1 MQRTQRFRQ
10 AHHPLRQL
18 RRQEFANCA
27 GLEQLE
33 RLIGELAQGRLL
45 NAFGSRVD
53 RRQGLLQLR
62 GAHIALDA
70 VFRVDHLGAVLPAF
84 GFTVGQHPTTSR
96 EAVFHR
102 RVKVEKAHGED
113 AGAVAD
119 LAGQHPP
126 AAEGD
131 IAVEHFAFHGGINPG
146 KQLGYRVKMG
156 AIFVTQRQVQQQV
169 LNRMQADL
177 RQFTALRSAHTGE

>member
-1 MQRTQRFRQ
+1 M
-10 AHHPLRQL
+10 
-18 RRQEFANCA
+18 
-27 GLEQLE
+27 
-33 RLIGELAQGRLL
+33 
-45 NAFGSRVD
+45 
-53 RRQGLLQLR
+53 
-62 GAHIALDA
+62 
-70 VFRVDHLGAVLPAF
+70 DHLGAVLPAF

-119 LAGQHPP
+119 LAGHHPP

-177 RQFTALRSAHTGE
+177 RQFIALRSAHTGE